1 MVTYLFEETLQIRGG
16 TDGLDPAEQPDRLAQ
31 LAVDLVNLPDDRLNA
46 AGLAAWL
53 IDHGEA
59 EPIDLADGD
68 AGQLIRVRA
77 ELSDLFDAAG
87 APAQGGEG
95 PAEGPGAPAAAA
107 PGVPAATRGRGPAGP
122 GVPAPALGRAADAVA
137 GRGRAADAV
146 AGRVNRLLDRAQTPP
161 RLSNHDGTA
170 WHLHITADE
179 APWADWLAAVAGLG
193 LARLLAED
201 GVARLGR
208 CAAPSCRRAFAG
220 GLRNHPRRYCSPTCA
235 NRGRVAAFRA
245 RRRAGS

>member
-1 MVTYLFEETLQIRGG
+1 
-16 TDGLDPAEQPDRLAQ
+16 LDPAEQPDRLAQ

-59 EPIDLADGD
+59 EPIDLAAGD
-68 AGQLIRVRA
+68 VDQLIRVRA

-87 APAQGGEG
+87 APAQGGDG

-107 PGVPAATRGRGPAGP
+107 PRVPAAAGGRGAAGP
-122 GVPAPALGRAADAVA
+122 GVPVAAQ
-137 GRGRAADAV
+137 GRAADAV
-146 AGRVNRLLDRAQTPP
+146 AGRVNRLLDRAQAPP

-170 WHLHITADE
+170 WHLHVTADE

-208 CAAPSCRRAFAG
+208 CAAPSCRRVFAG

-245 RRRAGS
+245 RRRPGS

>member
-1 MVTYLFEETLQIRGG
+1 MVTYLFEEALQIRGG

-46 AGLAAWL
+46 AGLAAYL

-59 EPIDLADGD
+59 EPIDLAAGD
-68 AGQLIRVRA
+68 VDQLIRVRD
-77 ELSDLFDAAG
+77 ELSDLFDAAS

-95 PAEGPGAPAAAA
+95 PAGP
-107 PGVPAATRGRGPAGP
+107 RH
-122 GVPAPALGRAADAVA
+122 
-137 GRGRAADAV
+137 AADAV

-170 WHLHITADE
+170 WHLHVTADE

-201 GVARLGR
+201 DVARLGR

-235 NRGRVAAFRA
+235 NRSRVAAFRA
-245 RRRAGS
+245 RRRVGS

>member
-1 MVTYLFEETLQIRGG
+1 
-16 TDGLDPAEQPDRLAQ
+16 LDPAEQPDRLAQ

-59 EPIDLADGD
+59 EPIDLAAGD
-68 AGQLIRVRA
+68 VDQLIRVRA

-87 APAQGGEG
+87 APAQGGDG

-107 PGVPAATRGRGPAGP
+107 PRVPAAAGGRGAAGP
-122 GVPAPALGRAADAVA
+122 GVPVAAQ
-137 GRGRAADAV
+137 GRAADAV
-146 AGRVNRLLDRAQTPP
+146 AGRVNRLLDRAQAPP

-170 WHLHITADE
+170 WHLHVTADE

-208 CAAPSCRRAFAG
+208 CAAPSCRRVFAG

-235 NRGRVAAFRA
+235 NRGRAAAFRA
-245 RRRAGS
+245 RRRPGS